1 MTNDADY
8 ELWAAMMA
16 DDESP
21 APVAPTPVT
30 VAEPEPELPITPIAP
45 APVVFEPVIVPEP
58 VYVEPVVF
66 PEPVV
71 IPEPVFPIEVSIET
85 LPEVIAEDESDE
97 EEPAFPTALF
107 KEPQTN
113 SITIPEIPDALSSA
127 IVTDS
132 GEVLKTGAIDI
143 PLLNNTGSI
152 PIITDTVEAVDEDA
166 INADMG
172 NETTGGIPPI
182 RARSVMNSNARV
194 GVLPIKNRRS
204 EGQTVLLATT
214 SILLVTM
221 GAAIL
226 ALYMLE
232 IIK

>member
-16 DDESP
+16 DEESP
-21 APVAPTPVT
+21 APVSLAPVA
-30 VAEPEPELPITPIAP
+30 VAEPLPVIAVEPQVVAPVIATPVVAPIAV
-45 APVVFEPVIVPEP
+45 A
-58 VYVEPVVF
+58 
-66 PEPVV
+66 PVV
-71 IPEPVFPIEVSIET
+71 IPEPVVPIEVST
-85 LPEVIAEDESDE
+85 LPEEILEDDLDE
-97 EEPAFPTALF
+97 EEPAFPSALF

-113 SITIPEIPDALSSA
+113 SITIPEIPDALTNT

-152 PIITDTVEAVDEDA
+152 PIITDTVETVDEDA
-166 INADMG
+166 ITADMG

>member
-16 DDESP
+16 DDESA
-21 APVAPTPVT
+21 APVTPTPVV
-30 VAEPEPELPITPIAP
+30 VAEPLPVTPVEPPIVPRVIV
-45 APVVFEPVIVPEP
+45 APVVAPIVEA
-58 VYVEPVVF
+58 
-66 PEPVV
+66 PVV
-71 IPEPVFPIEVSIET
+71 IPEPIAPIEVST
-85 LPEVIAEDESDE
+85 LPEEIVEDDLDE

-113 SITIPEIPDALSSA
+113 SITIPEIPDALTTA

-152 PIITDTVEAVDEDA
+152 PIITDTVETVDEDA
-166 INADMG
+166 ISADMG

>member
-16 DDESP
+16 DDE
-21 APVAPTPVT
+21 PVAPATPTPVA
-30 VAEPEPELPITPIAP
+30 VAEPLPVIPVEPPVVAP
-45 APVVFEPVIVPEP
+45 VIVAPVVAPIVEA
-58 VYVEPVVF
+58 
-66 PEPVV
+66 PVV
-71 IPEPVFPIEVSIET
+71 IPEPVAPIEVST
-85 LPEVIAEDESDE
+85 LPEEIVEDDLDE

-113 SITIPEIPDALSSA
+113 SITIPEIPDALTTA

-152 PIITDTVEAVDEDA
+152 PIITDTVETVDEDA
-166 INADMG
+166 ISADMG

>member
-21 APVAPTPVT
+21 APVAPTPVA
-30 VAEPEPELPITPIAP
+30 VAEPEPALQITPIAP
-45 APVVFEPVIVPEP
+45 APVVFEAVIAPEP
-58 VYVEPVVF
+58 VYLEPVVL

-71 IPEPVFPIEVSIET
+71 PIEVSVET

-97 EEPAFPTALF
+97 EELAFPTALF

-113 SITIPEIPDALSSA
+113 SITIPEIPDALTSA

-152 PIITDTVEAVDEDA
+152 PIITDTVETVDEEA
-166 INADMG
+166 ISADMG

-182 RARSVMNSNARV
+182 RAGSVMNSNARV

>member
-21 APVAPTPVT
+21 APVVPVPVA
-30 VAEPEPELPITPIAP
+30 VAEPLPVLPVEPPVAP
-45 APVVFEPVIVPEP
+45 PVIVAPFVP
-58 VYVEPVVF
+58 PVVVA
-66 PEPVV
+66 PEV
-71 IPEPVFPIEVSIET
+71 IPEPVEPIEVST
-85 LPEVIAEDESDE
+85 LPEEIIEDEIDE
-97 EEPAFPTALF
+97 EEPSFPTTLF

-113 SITIPEIPDALSSA
+113 SITIPEIPDALTTT

-152 PIITDTVEAVDEDA
+152 PIITDTVETIDEEA
-166 INADMG
+166 ISADMG

-221 GAAIL
+221 GAGIL

>member
-21 APVAPTPVT
+21 APVAPTPVA
-30 VAEPEPELPITPIAP
+30 VAEPEPALPITPISP
-45 APVVFEPVIVPEP
+45 APVLFEPVIAPEP
-58 VYVEPVVF
+58 VYLEPVVL

-71 IPEPVFPIEVSIET
+71 IPEPVVPIEVSVET

-97 EEPAFPTALF
+97 EELAFPTALF

-113 SITIPEIPDALSSA
+113 SITIPEIPDALTSA

-143 PLLNNTGSI
+143 TLLNNTGSI
-152 PIITDTVEAVDEDA
+152 PIITDTVETVDEEA
-166 INADMG
+166 ISADMG

-182 RARSVMNSNARV
+182 RAGSVMNSNARV

>member
-16 DDESP
+16 DDESAAP
-21 APVAPTPVT
+21 ATPTPVA
-30 VAEPEPELPITPIAP
+30 VAEPLPVMPVEPPVVAP
-45 APVVFEPVIVPEP
+45 VIVAPVVAPIVEA
-58 VYVEPVVF
+58 PVVF
-66 PEPVV
+66 PEP
-71 IPEPVFPIEVSIET
+71 IAPIKVST
-85 LPEVIAEDESDE
+85 LPEEIVEDDLDE

-113 SITIPEIPDALSSA
+113 SITIPEIPDALTTA

-152 PIITDTVEAVDEDA
+152 PIITDTVETVDEDA
-166 INADMG
+166 ISSDMG